1 MTNEKRSWL
10 HFPQSNNIKDDLV
23 EFQNIFFFIKLAVA
37 VLNFYLREIKNYVHK
52 KPVHRCLKQPN
63 F

>member
-37 VLNFYLREIKNYVHK
+37 VLNFYLREIKNCVHK
-52 KPVHRCLKQPN
+52 KTCTQMFKTT
-63 F
+63 